1 MEEQDQ
7 TQSSVE
13 VEAEAVEQEQEQ
25 QRKRLEEDNVV
36 QFLDSLDG
44 YVTLLDSLSSTIRQ
58 GWMELASARHSM
70 GASRING
77 AFLDMKFH
85 SAATT
90 VQVTEHDEQPHF
102 ALCKWASSK
111 NGKCCSGEEEFGEDK
126 LQMISDGPQLR
137 HRSQFSDNQK
147 MSFVLLSYFCHD
159 NSELS
164 VCCFNF
170 WLFYMCKGTLGK
182 TPAKNGTPLIVDD
195 QVQKE
200 RSKSLSMFGTLVSP
214 KLRAAQLSFE
224 TALETLVEIANMR
237 STMLSTYDQVRKDL
251 EGTKG

>member
-137 HRSQFSDNQK
+137 HRSQFS
-147 MSFVLLSYFCHD
+147 
-159 NSELS
+159 
-164 VCCFNF
+164 
-170 WLFYMCKGTLGK
+170 GTLGK